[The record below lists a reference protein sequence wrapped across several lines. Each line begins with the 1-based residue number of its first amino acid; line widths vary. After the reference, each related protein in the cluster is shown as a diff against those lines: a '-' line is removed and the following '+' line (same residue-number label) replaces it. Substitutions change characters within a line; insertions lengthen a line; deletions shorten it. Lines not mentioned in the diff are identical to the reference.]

1 MTEEVGGASPRHS
14 RGAPVARPLT
24 LLTLAGEE
32 LPLAVDPTAHVSLRS
47 FENAVLERLPHLGS
61 NTTLGCELQFV
72 QTNTLQV
79 LVDPIQHALSTN
91 HRYYVIARQCTVEAV
106 HKGQL
111 KGEVKA
117 IRVPRSRND
126 KIPPQAFSFCAEIRH
141 ALVENGVRIVG
152 EAAWRSCRQ
161 LQIVH
166 LPDTVVS
173 LLHGAFSRCQV
184 LRVVVAP
191 GCKYFGTIVFEECR
205 SLTQVGAAQ
214 CPSNRLAPQAQLRP
228 RAFQAC
234 TALRHI
240 NLDTSEPDTAHP
252 NRCLPD
258 CCFLE
263 AGIVAL
269 ALPTDF
275 NRIGSAACASCQQ
288 LQTVDLSQTDVLE
301 ILGST
306 FAHCSQLQQ
315 LCLPRNLRTI
325 EQEAFLKCTSLQ
337 EVSTPPSLLYITRR
351 AFAGCTQ
358 LRAILKQGK
367 SKTRRGTY
375 ARPNAFDKCEQL
387 DQPTWLRVLPADAN
401 DLWREDFL
409 DPAPKASNAFE
420 AGKEQKHS
428 AKKISKGNASIEQSR
443 QPVPDI
449 HDTVSLQE

>member
-1 MTEEVGGASPRHS
+1 MHGRGSTQGA
-14 RGAPVARPLT
+14 A
-24 LLTLAGEE
+24 
-32 LPLAVDPTAHVSLRS
+32 
-47 FENAVLERLPHLGS
+47 
-61 NTTLGCELQFV
+61 
-72 QTNTLQV
+72 
-79 LVDPIQHALSTN
+79 
-91 HRYYVIARQCTVEAV
+91 
-106 HKGQL
+106 

-117 IRVPRSRND
+117 IRVPRGRND
-126 KIPPQAFSFCAEIRH
+126 KIYPQAFSFCAEIRH
-141 ALVENGVRIVG
+141 ALVESGVKIVG

-173 LLHGAFSRCQV
+173 LLHGAFSWCQI

-191 GCKYFGTIVFEECR
+191 GCKHFGTKVFEECR
-205 SLTQVGAAQ
+205 SLTRVGTAQ

-234 TALRHI
+234 TALSHI
-240 NLDTSEPDTAHP
+240 NLGMPEPDAAHP

-288 LQTVDLSQTDVLE
+288 LQTVDLSQADVLE
-301 ILGST
+301 ILGSA

-315 LCLPRNLRTI
+315 LCLSRNLRII

-337 EVSTPPSLLYITRR
+337 EVSTPPSLLYIARR

-358 LRAILKQGK
+358 LRAIRKQGK
-367 SKTRRGTY
+367 SKTWRGTY

-387 DQPTWLRVLPADAN
+387 DQPKWLRFLPADAN

-409 DPAPKASNAFE
+409 EPAPKASNAFA
-420 AGKEQKHS
+420 AGMVHKHS
-428 AKKISKGNASIEQSR
+428 ARKLRQVKCANIE
-443 QPVPDI
+443 
-449 HDTVSLQE
+449 